1 MMLLT
6 KDYKVAFIV
15 TSKPSQQLQESLL
28 NNYKKAFSTCREEI
42 ARLAQFLHI
51 ISWQII
57 NTILMCMLK

>member
-51 ISWQII
+51 IS
-57 NTILMCMLK
+57 